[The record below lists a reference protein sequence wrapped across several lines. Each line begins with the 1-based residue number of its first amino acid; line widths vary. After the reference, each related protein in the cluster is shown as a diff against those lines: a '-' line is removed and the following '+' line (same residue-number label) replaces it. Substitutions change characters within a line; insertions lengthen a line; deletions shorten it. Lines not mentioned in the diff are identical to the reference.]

1 MVKVCKCTQN
11 PQADEH
17 ALGITTC
24 LLVKKEKC
32 FKTFSS
38 ASLPLQNVHIH
49 QHEWHSQHKLSST
62 LPTDRA
68 RRPTLLNYWTLVR
81 TYLAL
86 NLLFYFPGVCSPVQ
100 QYGSLKA
107 KRHFWTQR
115 NMRTITIWF
124 IESKQFQTLLFG
136 LIFLLFFLVF
146 WYLSSFAQELH
157 EEGLMTVND
166 LLGQFLVCI
175 FGGHYFLEQ
184 RKVICLPTNNF
195 SFASRTLT
203 LGRSF

>member
-136 LIFLLFFLVF
+136 LIFLLFFFSL
-146 WYLSSFAQELH
+146 LISFFFCA
-157 EEGLMTVND
+157 G
-166 LLGQFLVCI
+166 
-175 FGGHYFLEQ
+175 
-184 RKVICLPTNNF
+184 
-195 SFASRTLT
+195 ASR
-203 LGRSF
+203 GRSHDGQRSSGTVLSMHIWRSLFSGAAKSNMFADK

>member
-1 MVKVCKCTQN
+1 MYTKPTGWWTRPWHN
-11 PQADEH
+11 NMP
-17 ALGITTC
+17 LG
-24 LLVKKEKC
+24 KKKKC

-136 LIFLLFFLVF
+136 LIFLLFFK
-146 WYLSSFAQELH
+146 SF
-157 EEGLMTVND
+157 D
-166 LLGQFLVCI
+166 IFLLLRRSFT
-175 FGGHYFLEQ
+175 
-184 RKVICLPTNNF
+184 RKV
-195 SFASRTLT
+195 SW
-203 LGRSF
+203 RSTIFWDSS